1 MTGLHYKNL
10 RFLIVDNIKP
20 SHDILKQF
28 ALRLTDQQVDSTH
41 YAQDVSA
48 ICQEKQYDVILLGY
62 DLGDRQK
69 NGQQILEELR
79 VNNYISRHCVVILI
93 TAEVSQAMVLAALEH
108 KPDDYLCKP
117 YSLNEL
123 DKRLSKCLKKKQLMS
138 PIYQALDL
146 GDPNLVIE
154 FCDKALASNTPYATE
169 CQGIKSRQLFEL
181 KQFNKAKKIYTEFQS
196 AANCQWANIG
206 LGKVAL
212 HENKLINA
220 EQIFK
225 NLIKKYPMYL
235 SSYDWLAITYQE
247 QLNFLF
253 AEEVLEQA
261 LNLSP
266 RSIIRLKKY
275 AKLCLNNHHF
285 DKATFA
291 YDQTYKLANN
301 SIHHAPEN
309 AIMFAKALV
318 EYTPSLALSDA
329 KKWKT
334 KACGYFQQ
342 SNRDFRDID
351 LKIQSHLL
359 SACLHEITRDTALAK
374 ENIVQGEKLLAK
386 EQANLSAET
395 LKDISNTLIKLNRHG
410 PASQILIASQNATS
424 TQTSEQDE
432 SSSHA
437 RRKAQEAIEKSQLL
451 YEKQEYSLAIN
462 KLVEAQKLY
471 PKHIGIKLNLL
482 QALLLSY
489 EDDNNNLVHYSSAT
503 KLIKD
508 LSNADLNNSDD
519 NRLKKMQ
526 KKYMQLTN

>member
-1 MTGLHYKNL
+1 M
-10 RFLIVDNIKP
+10 RFLIIDNIKP

-62 DLGDRQK
+62 DLGDKQK

-79 VNNYISRHCVVILI
+79 VNKYISRHCVVILI

-117 YSLNEL
+117 YSLSEL
-123 DKRLSKCLKKKQLMS
+123 DRRLSKCLYKKKVMS

-146 GDPNLVIE
+146 GDPHLVIE
-154 FCDKALASNTPYATE
+154 FCDKALADNTPYATE

-181 KQFNKAKKIYTEFQS
+181 EQFQQAKEIYTAFQS
-196 AANCQWANIG
+196 SANCQWANIG

-212 HENKLINA
+212 HENKLVNA
-220 EQIFK
+220 EHIFK
-225 NLIKKYPMYL
+225 NLIKKYPLYL

-253 AEEVLEQA
+253 AEEILEQA

-266 RSIIRLKKY
+266 RSILRLKKY
-275 AKLCLNNHHF
+275 AKICLDNHHF

-291 YDQTYKLANN
+291 YEQTYKLANN

-309 AIMFAKALV
+309 AILFAKALI
-318 EYTPSLALSDA
+318 EYTPSLPLPDA
-329 KKWKT
+329 KKWT
-334 KACGYFQQ
+334 NKAYGYFKQ
-342 SNRDFRDID
+342 SNRDFRDTD
-351 LKIQSHLL
+351 LKIQTHLL
-359 SACLHEITRDTALAK
+359 SACLQEVTRETALAK
-374 ENIVQGEKLLAK
+374 ENIVQGEKLLAQ
-386 EQANLSAET
+386 EQTNLSADT

-410 PASQILIASQNATS
+410 PASQILIASQNANNAQS
-424 TQTSEQDE
+424 SNQTEVNSQ
-432 SSSHA
+432 S
-437 RRKAQEAIEKSQLL
+437 RLKAQQAIEKSQAL
-451 YEKQEYSLAIN
+451 YDRQEYDLAIN

-489 EDDNNNLVHYSSAT
+489 EDNQMNLVHYSRAE
-503 KLIKD
+503 KLLKD
-508 LSNADLNNSDD
+508 LSNIDLNNSDD

-526 KKYMQLTN
+526 KKYQQLADR